1 MRNIHSNYKLY
12 STIPLVPWTGVGFW
26 LDPENT
32 LWVPIGIRLN
42 WPGAGV
48 PVIVFPVI
56 GENVPQSGTSQHTS
70 LGSCFSVQIDG
81 KLE

>member
-1 MRNIHSNYKLY
+1 M
-12 STIPLVPWTGVGFW
+12 
-26 LDPENT
+26 
-32 LWVPIGIRLN
+32 LN

-56 GENVPQSGTSQHTS
+56 GLNVPQSGTSQHISDGSDFS
-70 LGSCFSVQIDG
+70 LQIDG